1 MSISLRVNEHELSV
15 IKSYANLR
23 SMTVSNVVR
32 EAILEKI
39 EDEFDIDIYTKAINK
54 HRKDPAT
61 YTHDEMLKKLGFS

>member
-39 EDEFDIDIYTKAINK
+39 EDEFDIKIYTKAMNK
-54 HRKDPAT
+54 HWKDPIT
-61 YTHDEMLKKLGFS
+61 YTHAVEPAAP